1 MRKMFLLFS
10 VLYVQIVYAVDDF
23 STVESE
29 EQSGI
34 SLSQTQFETMIDD
47 DSAEFCA
54 KTRDQ
59 NLCQKYSAE
68 NNIRKEL
75 FQKIYLKTSKEEQSF
90 VFLAAIFEMG
100 LKSDMC
106 DKNNNPHPRFSPFDV
121 CKFKEL
127 QLSNKQARK
136 EFLFEGDTP

>member
-1 MRKMFLLFS
+1 M
-10 VLYVQIVYAVDDF
+10 
-23 STVESE
+23 
-29 EQSGI
+29 
-34 SLSQTQFETMIDD
+34 
-47 DSAEFCA
+47 
-54 KTRDQ
+54 
-59 NLCQKYSAE
+59 
-68 NNIRKEL
+68 